1 MNATAI
7 NKITET
13 ADTLRRWVTAA
24 ENLAE
29 AIAAGEKVALVLETT
44 IGLWQAAD
52 YTYKGREIATHAASV
67 LIDSLMSATADR
79 RTKKVVARRN
89 AAHTLFSRLQRIR
102 HEFSLAEKER
112 LGQ

>member
-13 ADTLRRWVTAA
+13 ADTLRRWLNAA
-24 ENLAE
+24 ENLDE

-52 YTYKGREIATHAASV
+52 YTYKGREIAFHAATV
-67 LIDSLMSATADR
+67 LIDMKAQAAVGS
-79 RTKKVVARRN
+79 TKKALARR
-89 AAHTLFSRLQRIR
+89 ALADELFNRLQRLR
-102 HEFSLAEKER
+102 HEFHLAEMER
-112 LGQ
+112 LVP